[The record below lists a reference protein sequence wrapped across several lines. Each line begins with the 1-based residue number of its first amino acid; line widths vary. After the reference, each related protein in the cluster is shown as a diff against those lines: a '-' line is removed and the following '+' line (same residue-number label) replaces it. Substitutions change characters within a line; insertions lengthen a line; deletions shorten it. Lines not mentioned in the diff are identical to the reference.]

1 MRNAMTAIFAAALLL
16 ASGGTARAGTTQI
29 LTAYHAGASF
39 SSTDAE
45 GITTEVFIDANR
57 HSLQTLPGGETEQ
70 SSWFNLAIRQCEGDF
85 CGKGTPL
92 LWSASGRVE
101 NPDLAI
107 ATNLSRANLRGDVTL
122 VCEAGTCPESLSVE
136 FTWIATSPP
145 ISTAGSTHGPDEG
158 LIIADAGL
166 RREAVAFGIVSDGTT
181 NYAPNP
187 DFAGHLGWVRTHR
200 ITP

>member
-1 MRNAMTAIFAAALLL
+1 MKNLVTAIFAAALLL
-16 ASGGTARAGTTQI
+16 AIGGTARAGTTQI

-39 SSTDAE
+39 SSIAD

-57 HSLQTLPGGETEQ
+57 HSLQTLPTGGTEK
-70 SSWFNLAIRQCEGDF
+70 SSWFNIAIRQCEGDF

-101 NPDLAI
+101 SPELVI
-107 ATNLSRANLRGDVTL
+107 ATNLSRATLRGVVNL
-122 VCEAGTCPESLSVE
+122 ACESGACPESVSIDLN
-136 FTWIATSPP
+136 WIATSAP

-158 LIIADAGL
+158 LIVADGGL
-166 RREAVAFGIVSDGTT
+166 RREAIASGIVSDGTT
-181 NYAPNP
+181 NYTPNA
-187 DFAGHLGWVRTHR
+187 DFTAHLSWVRTHR